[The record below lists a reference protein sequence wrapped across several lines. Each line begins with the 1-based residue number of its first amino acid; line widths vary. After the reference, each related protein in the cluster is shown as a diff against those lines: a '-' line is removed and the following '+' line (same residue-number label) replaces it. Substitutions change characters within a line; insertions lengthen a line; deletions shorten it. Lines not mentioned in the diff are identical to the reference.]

1 MQEKKFTFKT
11 RARSFRY
18 AFKGIATLVRN
29 EHNARIHLCATLCVI
44 AAGIGFGITATEWIA
59 VVLSIGIVFSA
70 EAVNSA
76 IEYLADTISPEHHP
90 LIGKAKDIAAAA
102 VLFTAIAAAT
112 TGCIIFIPR
121 MIQLFN

>member
-1 MQEKKFTFKT
+1 MQEKKFTFKART
-11 RARSFRY
+11 RSFRY
-18 AFKGIATLVRN
+18 AFKGIATLVRS
-29 EHNARIHLCATLCVI
+29 EHNARIHLCAALCAI

-102 VLFTAIAAAT
+102 VLLTAIAAAT

-121 MIQLFN
+121 IAQLFN